1 MAQLA
6 AARACIW
13 ACGYRNVRC
22 QLPLTKA
29 HARFTV
35 AAMSF
40 FESLLLLLLVA
51 VGLLQVSRRL
61 SVPYPSMLAMA
72 GAAVAL
78 VPGMPYIS
86 LEPETALALF
96 IAPAL
101 LDAAFD
107 FPIGTA
113 RRFWLPL
120 FVFAIGGVVATA
132 AAVAFA
138 GWAFAG
144 LPIAAALVLGA
155 IVAPPDAAAAT
166 AVLSSMAIPR
176 TTDTVLRGESLFN
189 DAAALLIFDA
199 ALAVQSAGDLDTPV
213 ALHLSLAVPGGIL
226 FGVLAA
232 RLTAPLTRLVSGT
245 LGGNLLQFVQT
256 FLVWIIAERLGL
268 SAVLAIVTYA
278 MTLARGGEGLSSAR
292 MRVQSYAVWSAV
304 VFVLNVTAFLLMG
317 MQARDIVGGMPAGHL
332 GEAALFALLVV
343 VVVILVR
350 FVICIGFNR
359 LHASYERRHGRPEP
373 VSVKQG
379 LLASWCGMRGLV
391 TLATAFALPMN
402 FPQRDVV
409 VLTAFAVVL
418 ATLVVQGLTL
428 TPIIRWL
435 DLDRRAEGPRELAAF
450 RGQIALAGLSK
461 LDGAAEAEAELLR
474 GKFQLERQ
482 VMTTDDGGAMSLE
495 TYRRLALSAI
505 TAQREALEALR
516 STYQINVDEY
526 NLLLEEID
534 WRELSVLP
542 EDARRIEEI

>member
-1 MAQLA
+1 
-6 AARACIW
+6 
-13 ACGYRNVRC
+13 
-22 QLPLTKA
+22 
-29 HARFTV
+29 
-35 AAMSF
+35 MSF
-40 FESLLLLLLVA
+40 FESLLLLLLAA
-51 VGLLQVSRRL
+51 VVLLQVSRRL
-61 SVPYPSMLAMA
+61 SIPYPSMLAMA
-72 GAAVAL
+72 GAAVA
-78 VPGMPYIS
+78 VIPGTPYIS

-107 FPIGTA
+107 FPVGIA

-120 FVFAIGGVVATA
+120 FVFAVGGVVATA
-132 AAVAFA
+132 AVVAWV

-199 ALAVQSAGDLDTPV
+199 ALAVQSAGHLDAPV
-213 ALHLSLAVPGGIL
+213 ALHLTLAVPGGIL
-226 FGVLAA
+226 LGIIAAKIFG
-232 RLTAPLTRLVSGT
+232 RLSRLVSGT

-256 FLVWIIAERLGL
+256 FLLWIIAARLGL
-268 SAVLAIVTYA
+268 SAVLAIVAFA
-278 MTLARGGEGLSSAR
+278 MTIARSNGSFSSVR
-292 MRVQSYAVWSAV
+292 MRVQSYAVWSAA
-304 VFVLNVTAFLLMG
+304 VFVLNVMAFLLMG
-317 MQARDIVGGMPAGHL
+317 MQVRDIVGGMPADHRGY
-332 GEAALFALLVV
+332 AAIFALIVV
-343 VVVILVR
+343 GIVVAVR
-350 FVICIGFNR
+350 FMVCVGFNR
-359 LHASYERRHGRPEP
+359 LHAWYERSHGRPEP
-373 VSVKQG
+373 ATLTQG
-379 LLASWCGMRGLV
+379 LLAGWCGMRGLV
-391 TLATAFALPMN
+391 TLATAFALPAD

-435 DLDRRAEGPRELAAF
+435 GLDRRAEGPRELAKI
-450 RGQIALAGLSK
+450 RSKIATAGLSR
-461 LDGAAEAEAELLR
+461 LDGAMEAEAELLR
-474 GKFQLERQ
+474 GKFQLEQ
-482 VMTTDDGGAMSLE
+482 QIMTTDGGTTASLE

-505 TAQREALEALR
+505 AAQREALEAFR
-516 STYQINVDEY
+516 ATHQVNVDEY

>member
-1 MAQLA
+1 
-6 AARACIW
+6 
-13 ACGYRNVRC
+13 
-22 QLPLTKA
+22 
-29 HARFTV
+29 
-35 AAMSF
+35 MSF

-51 VGLLQVSRRL
+51 VVLLQISRRL
-61 SVPYPSMLAMA
+61 SLPYPSMLAMA
-72 GAAVAL
+72 GAAAAL

-86 LEPETALALF
+86 LEPQTALALF

-107 FPIGTA
+107 FPVGIA

-120 FVFAIGGVVATA
+120 LVFAIGGVIVTA
-132 AAVAFA
+132 AAVAWI

-199 ALAVQSAGDLDTPV
+199 ALAVESAGHMDHEV
-213 ALHLSLAVPGGIL
+213 ALHVALAVPGGIL
-226 FGVLAA
+226 LGVLAA
-232 RLTAPLTRLVSGT
+232 QAMRYFTRFVSGT

-256 FLVWIIAERLGL
+256 FLLWIVAVRLGL
-268 SAVLAIVTYA
+268 SAVLTIVAFA
-278 MTLARGGEGLSSAR
+278 MTLARSNNSFSSAR
-292 MRVQSYAVWSAV
+292 MRVQSYAVWTAV
-304 VFVLNVTAFLLMG
+304 VFVLNVMAFLLMG
-317 MQARDIVGGMPAGHL
+317 MQARDIVGNMNAERL
-332 GEAALFALLVV
+332 GDAAAFALVV
-343 VVVILVR
+343 VAICIAVR
-350 FVICIGFNR
+350 FVVCVGYNR
-359 LHASYERRHGRPEP
+359 IHAWYAVSHGRPEP
-373 VSVKQG
+373 ASMTQA
-379 LLASWCGMRGLV
+379 LLAGWCGMRGLV
-391 TLATAFALPMN
+391 TLATAFALPAD

-418 ATLVVQGLTL
+418 ATLVLQGLTL
-428 TPIIRWL
+428 GSVIRWL
-435 DLDRRAEGPRELAAF
+435 GLDRRADGPRELAEV
-450 RGQIALAGLSK
+450 RGRIAAAGLARLEDAK
-461 LDGAAEAEAELLR
+461 ETEAELLR
-474 GKFQLERQ
+474 SKFRIEQEALLHVESA
-482 VMTTDDGGAMSLE
+482 GSLD

-505 TAQREALEALR
+505 AAQRQELEELR
-516 STYQINVDEY
+516 ATHRVNVDEY